1 MWVLEALVFL
11 TAIAAAYAAILSIRA
26 NIGESPFLFLRLLTM
41 AQDPLPSFIALLGFL
56 IPLVAIAIGFD
67 AINGEFS
74 RRTLSRILAQPI
86 YRDAL
91 LLGKFLAGLVALAIG
106 LFSLWLLTIGLG
118 LLLLGLP
125 PNTEEMT
132 RMLGFLVATIAYG
145 GVWLAVAL
153 LFSVVFRA
161 PATAALVALGVWLL
175 FALFWSVVTPLVAT
189 LIAGPPEGIFGPNL
203 AYLQTAQTLDRI
215 SPNTLY
221 AEIAL
226 ALLQPA
232 TRALGPGALQPGA
245 GRIARRA
252 VAGGAELHLDLAA
265 ADRACRRDDRDL
277 RDRLCGLSAPG
288 DPRLAERRG
297 GPDGPPLAWSEGSIF
312 PRNVPP
318 TNRPRP
324 PGQRVDHTRQIIAA
338 GRRRKRANRCPQ
350 AYPPNSDSIPAIPR
364 TVHRPTAG
372 ERLGHSLRQ
381 GAERGTLRLTGNCG
395 PASREEEWM

>member
-1 MWVLEALVFL
+1 MSRPAVPQSATNSRRYRGSCECRASGPKSIGSIASAICARRSRAGWHRHSTCSASGSPSRASTRSIPATSTRCAMRRRGSPFTGVGVVLAKEAADYLSGARMWLLEALVFL

-26 NIGESPFLFLRLLTM
+26 SIGESPFLFLRLLTM

-67 AINGEFS
+67 AINGEFN
-74 RRTLSRILAQPI
+74 RRTLSRVLAQPI

-118 LLLLGLP
+118 LLFLGLA
-125 PNTEEMT
+125 PNTEEML

-145 GVWLAVAL
+145 GVWLAVAF

-161 PATAALVALGVWLL
+161 PATAALAALGVWLL
-175 FALFWSVVTPLVAT
+175 FSLFWSVVTPLVAT

-203 AYLQTAQTLDRI
+203 AYLQTAQILDRI

-232 TRALGPGALQPGA
+232 TRALGPVLYSQVQGALLGA
-245 GRIARRA
+245 PLPATQSFILVWPQMTGL
-252 VAGGAELHLDLAA
+252 VAGMIVIFAIAYVVFQRQEI
-265 ADRACRRDDRDL
+265 RA
-277 RDRLCGLSAPG
+277 
-288 DPRLAERRG
+288 
-297 GPDGPPLAWSEGSIF
+297 
-312 PRNVPP
+312 
-318 TNRPRP
+318 
-324 PGQRVDHTRQIIAA
+324 
-338 GRRRKRANRCPQ
+338 
-350 AYPPNSDSIPAIPR
+350 
-364 TVHRPTAG
+364 
-372 ERLGHSLRQ
+372 
-381 GAERGTLRLTGNCG
+381 
-395 PASREEEWM
+395 